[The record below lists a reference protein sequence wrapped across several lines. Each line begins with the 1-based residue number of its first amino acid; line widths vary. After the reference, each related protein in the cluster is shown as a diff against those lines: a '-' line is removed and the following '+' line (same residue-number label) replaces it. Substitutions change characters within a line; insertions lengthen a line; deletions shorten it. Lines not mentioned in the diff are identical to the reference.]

1 MKHNKDNAI
10 DERFNR
16 TVIEEFMETDE
27 YFEPY
32 LTETSLTKA
41 NERLT
46 EWLVF
51 YNFKRPHE
59 ALDYQTP
66 MKASHL
72 SPMYSSCTCY
82 WLFSFFTL
90 NYFVSSLSIAHKLVP
105 ELLIFLMIR

>member
-51 YNFKRPHE
+51 YNFKRPHQT
-59 ALDYQTP
+59 LDYMSPFEYYHYKFIGKQGV
-66 MKASHL
+66 L
-72 SPMYSSCTCY
+72 PMYP
-82 WLFSFFTL
+82 TL
-90 NYFVSSLSIAHKLVP
+90 TAAVMPQSNF
-105 ELLIFLMIR
+105 

>member
-1 MKHNKDNAI
+1 MFICILVLKHNKDNAI

-46 EWLVF
+46 EWLIF
-51 YNFKRPHE
+51 YNFKRPHQGTE
-59 ALDYQTP
+59 PGHGIHSMYLTHFQLYQ
-66 MKASHL
+66 A
-72 SPMYSSCTCY
+72 
-82 WLFSFFTL
+82 
-90 NYFVSSLSIAHKLVP
+90 
-105 ELLIFLMIR
+105 